1 MQLKFQDK
9 TKILITFRLEMEII
23 DTVLLNLL
31 WFISP
36 TFNPNEYKQNWDS
49 NIE

>member
-1 MQLKFQDK
+1 
-9 TKILITFRLEMEII
+9 MEII

-36 TFNPNEYKQNWDS
+36 TFNPNKYKQNWDS
-49 NIE
+49 NIEWNDAFVILEYIKLFTID